1 DYGFNLCLLRFS
13 HSELVE
19 RLLEIIEKGLP
30 LGRRDHKILVRVLHG
45 AAGVLLRSTGSPAEH
60 FRNEVFEACRGN
72 AMMGLVYLW
81 VRVQAGIDH
90 DPIDKVIDHGG
101 DAVAA
106 MVGLTP
112 PLGRDQFCSA
122 PLWTQGDEGALL
134 HRNQVD

>member
-1 DYGFNLCLLRFS
+1 
-13 HSELVE
+13 
-19 RLLEIIEKGLP
+19 
-30 LGRRDHKILVRVLHG
+30 HKILVRVLHG

-101 DAVAA
+101 DAVDTAEPLVKAGRISDRHWPLLLFLKAGELNTIASVGRRGSVLRANDLTDILGMLRGRLNRLLTA
-106 MVGLTP
+106 MSA
-112 PLGRDQFCSA
+112 LG
-122 PLWTQGDEGALL
+122 
-134 HRNQVD
+134 H